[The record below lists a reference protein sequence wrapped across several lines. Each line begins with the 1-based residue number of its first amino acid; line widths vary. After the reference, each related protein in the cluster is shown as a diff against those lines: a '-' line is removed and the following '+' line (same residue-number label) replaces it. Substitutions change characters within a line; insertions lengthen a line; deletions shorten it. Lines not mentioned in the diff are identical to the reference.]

1 MDPRARGAVPVLLT
15 ARCELRPVS
24 AGDAAELHAL
34 WTAPGVRRFLWD
46 DEIIPLEQTADAIRT
61 SEALFRDHRFGL
73 WAARLQGE
81 APIAGFAG
89 LWPFRDPPEF
99 ELLYGVAEA
108 HWGRGLAVEASRA
121 VLDYCRDALSM
132 TRLRASTDAG
142 NTASVRVLDRLGFT
156 PVRRAVAGGLDTLF
170 YERVG

>member
-1 MDPRARGAVPVLLT
+1 
-15 ARCELRPVS
+15 LRPLT

-73 WAARLQGE
+73 WAVRLQRE
-81 APIAGFAG
+81 ARIAGFAG
-89 LWPFRDPPEF
+89 IWPFRDPPEF
-99 ELLYGVAEA
+99 ELLYGVAET
-108 HWGRGLAVEASRA
+108 HWGKGLAVEASQA
-121 VLDYCRDALSM
+121 VLEYCRDALSM
-132 TRLRASTDAG
+132 TTMRASTDAA
-142 NTASVRVLDRLGFT
+142 NIASVRVLDRLGFA

-170 YERVG
+170 YEWVG